1 MYMVEVEKVVVRIA
15 QEIVAWQSQNSG
27 LFRLGV
33 CGGRFANELYRALAV
48 RTDVDWGRVLLILTD
63 ERFVESAS
71 SDSNL
76 GALAENLIF
85 PAGISL
91 DNVVFFDTEEGADYL
106 ESAEM
111 MDRQLAELL
120 AERAPLFDLL
130 ILSAGPD
137 FHIASLFPESLTVD
151 RDCLLLAQTATT
163 EKFAVPRRLSLS
175 YKALRQFG
183 QLCLLVVGEDKANV
197 RKQIAETGLVDA
209 KLAEELPLYQL
220 FADAGA
226 AAKLVDDSRAWLV
239 GG

>member
-1 MYMVEVEKVVVRIA
+1 MVEVEKVVEQVCRV
-15 QEIVAWQSQNSG
+15 IVAWQGQNSG

-33 CGGRFANELYRALAV
+33 CGGRFANELYLALAV
-48 RTDVDWGRVLLILTD
+48 RTDVDWTRVVLILTD
-63 ERFVESAS
+63 ERFVESSS

-91 DNVVFFDTEEGADYL
+91 DNVVFFDTEEGADYT

-111 MDRQLAELL
+111 MDRQLTELL
-120 AERAPLFDLL
+120 AERVPLFDLL
-130 ILSAGPD
+130 ILSGGPD

-163 EKFAVPRRLSLS
+163 EKFAVTRRLSLS

-197 RKQIAETGLVDA
+197 RKQIAETGLLDTG
-209 KLAEELPLYQL
+209 LAEKLPLYQL
-220 FADAGA
+220 FADGAA
-226 AAKLVDDSRAWLV
+226 AAKLVDDSRVWLV
-239 GG
+239 EGW

>member
-1 MYMVEVEKVVVRIA
+1 MVEVKKVVERIC
-15 QEIVAWQSQNSG
+15 QVIIDWQNQNAG

-48 RTDVDWGRVLLILTD
+48 RTDVDWERVLLILTD

-91 DNVVFFDTEEGADYL
+91 DNVVFFDTEEGADYV
-106 ESAEM
+106 ESVEM

-120 AERAPLFDLL
+120 AARAPLFDLL

-137 FHIASLFPESLTVD
+137 FHIASLFPESLAVD
-151 RDCLLLAQTATT
+151 RDVHMLAQAANT
-163 EKFAVPRRLSLS
+163 EKFAVARRLSLS

-183 QLCLLVVGEDKANV
+183 KLCLLVVGEDKTDV
-197 RKQIAETGLVDA
+197 RKQIAESGLIDA
-209 KLAEELPLYQL
+209 GLAEKLPLYQL
-220 FADAGA
+220 FADADTA
-226 AAKLVDDSRAWLV
+226 EKLVDGSRFWLV
-239 GG
+239 SG